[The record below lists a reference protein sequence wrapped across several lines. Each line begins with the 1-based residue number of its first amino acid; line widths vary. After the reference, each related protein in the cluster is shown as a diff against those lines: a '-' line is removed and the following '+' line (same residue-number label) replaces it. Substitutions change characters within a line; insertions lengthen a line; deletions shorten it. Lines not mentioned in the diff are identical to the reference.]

1 MDILSLQRIL
11 DFIRTKSALIIQKMN
26 PTVFLHTHK
35 GSQGSADP
43 RALLPASESASDCR
57 SHAPASTPRA
67 FLLPDVYE
75 YHTAPPHRHCVRT
88 SRRDAMPA
96 RKQHLRGQE
105 PHGTRT
111 WDISSNQSD
120 SPRVGSMDTQL
131 PRRSIGRSAA
141 RPRPRVAFDR
151 RRSRTTARACKR
163 KCKGGQ
169 DSRVRVTRSGGGH
182 ASVS

>member
-131 PRRSIGRSAA
+131 PRRSIGGAVARRHERASASA
-141 RPRPRVAFDR
+141 RGDR
-151 RRSRTTARACKR
+151 AAGSA
-163 KCKGGQ
+163 
-169 DSRVRVTRSGGGH
+169 
-182 ASVS
+182 